1 MSEKIWK
8 IDPVH
13 SEIRFR
19 ARHMVVSTVT
29 GQFDQFDATATA
41 RGDSMEDADIDFT
54 AETASV
60 NTGTKQRDDHLR
72 SDDFF
77 NAEKYP
83 AITFHSTSF
92 KKDNDD
98 HFTLKGDLMI
108 RDVTNPIVLDV
119 EYGGQIT
126 DPYGM
131 QRCGFTITGKL
142 SRKAY
147 GLRYNAIMET
157 GGAVVSDEIKID
169 CHAEFTSQ
177 PS

>member
-119 EYGGQIT
+119 E
-126 DPYGM
+126 
-131 QRCGFTITGKL
+131 
-142 SRKAY
+142 
-147 GLRYNAIMET
+147 
-157 GGAVVSDEIKID
+157 
-169 CHAEFTSQ
+169 
-177 PS
+177 

>member
-1 MSEKIWK
+1 MSERIWK

-29 GQFDQFDATATA
+29 GQFDQFDATAESQ
-41 RGDSMEDADIDFT
+41 GDSMEDAQVTFT

-60 NTGTKQRDDHLR
+60 KTGTKQRDDHLR

-83 AITFHSTSF
+83 VITFRSTSF
-92 KKDNDD
+92 KKKNDNEY
-98 HFTLKGDLMI
+98 TLKGDLTI
-108 RDVTNPIVLDV
+108 RDVTRPITLDV

-131 QRCGFTITGKL
+131 LRCGFTITGKL

-147 GLRYNAIMET
+147 ELKYNALMEA